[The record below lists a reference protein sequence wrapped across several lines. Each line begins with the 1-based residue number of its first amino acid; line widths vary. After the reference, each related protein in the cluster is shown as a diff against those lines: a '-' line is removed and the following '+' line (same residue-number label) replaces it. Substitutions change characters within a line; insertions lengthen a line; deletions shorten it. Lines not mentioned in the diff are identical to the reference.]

1 MNKHFIIWLISIGL
15 ALWLGWMDHETES
28 WSMLLCNGGNVI
40 TLLFITL
47 VFAGM
52 GYSIRRLCGVK

>member
-1 MNKHFIIWLISIGL
+1 MKKHFIIWLVSFVL
-15 ALWLGWMDHETES
+15 ALSLGWMDYETES
-28 WSMLLCNGGNVI
+28 WSMLLCNGRNVI

-52 GYSIRRLCGVK
+52 GYSIRRL

>member
-1 MNKHFIIWLISIGL
+1 MKKHFIIWLISISL

-28 WSMLLCNGGNVI
+28 WSMLLCKGGNVI

-47 VFAGM
+47 VFAGLA
-52 GYSIRRLCGVK
+52 YSIRRLYGIK

>member
-1 MNKHFIIWLISIGL
+1 MKKHFIIWLISIGL

-28 WSMLLCNGGNVI
+28 WSMLLYNRGNII

-47 VFAGM
+47 VFAGL
-52 GYSIRRLCGVK
+52 GYSIRRLCGIK